1 MGNWYKVFVK
11 VQDNQLERFSVSY
24 ETAVTLFSENEFEA
38 KALAV
43 KSFSE
48 YNNFVV
54 KNIIGVEVVG

>member
-11 VQDNQLERFSVSY
+11 VQDNQLEGFSVLY
-24 ETAVTLFSENEFEA
+24 ETAVTLFSENKSKA
-38 KALAV
+38 KDLAV

-54 KNIIGVEVVG
+54 KNVMGVEVVG

>member
-11 VQDNQLERFSVSY
+11 VQDNQLEGFSVSY
-24 ETAVTLFSENEFEA
+24 ETAVTLFSKNKSEA

-48 YNNFVV
+48 YDNFVV
-54 KNIIGVEVVG
+54 KNVMGAEVVG

>member
-11 VQDNQLERFSVSY
+11 VHDNQLEGFSVLY
-24 ETAVTLFSENEFEA
+24 ETAVTLFSENKSEA

-54 KNIIGVEVVG
+54 KNVMGVEVVG

>member
-11 VQDNQLERFSVSY
+11 VQDNQLEGFSVSY
-24 ETAVTLFSENEFEA
+24 ETAVALFSKNKSEA

-48 YNNFVV
+48 YDNFVV
-54 KNIIGVEVVG
+54 KNVMGAEVVG

>member
-11 VQDNQLERFSVSY
+11 VQDNQLEGFSVLY
-24 ETAVTLFSENEFEA
+24 ETAVTLFSENKSEA

-54 KNIIGVEVVG
+54 KNVMGVEVVG

>member
-11 VQDNQLERFSVSY
+11 VQDNQLEGFSVSY

-38 KALAV
+38 KAFAV